1 MYLNRNGIL
10 LITFFLLS
18 GCSSGFLGI
27 APIGDRKEY
36 VQARTAY
43 EEGNY
48 QAAVTQLSEYIYK
61 TKNVPRREIR
71 AYRLLGRSYEQ
82 LGQTNRALEVYLEAL
97 EFHPNQVPLLLE
109 AARLYQENG
118 LLDRSMEMYDRA
130 LKQEPSNLT
139 ALAGQAANYTTLGF
153 YSKARE
159 LYDRF
164 FAQSTTVFPYY
175 RALYA
180 ATFLHQRNYE
190 QAFIHIT
197 LALEEEPAQADFWLL
212 SAKARRGLGQA
223 KAALDDLEAAL
234 ILAPQRTDLLAY
246 KALWLYDANEYKK
259 SLQSAAEILR
269 RDPNHPLALLVQAL
283 NWQKQG
289 KPNTAKKQLAKLAQE
304 YPDSFVGQ
312 VAQQLIAP

>member
-1 MYLNRNGIL
+1 MYLNRNG
-10 LITFFLLS
+10 FLLLALLLLG

-36 VQARTAY
+36 VQARTSY

-97 EFHPNQVPLLLE
+97 EFHPNQVSLLLE

-118 LLDRSMEMYDRA
+118 LLDRSMEMYARA
-130 LKQEPSNLT
+130 LTQEPANLT

-153 YSKARE
+153 YSKARVY
-159 LYDRF
+159 YDKF
-164 FAQSTTVFPYY
+164 FTLAPEVSPHY

-180 ATFLHQRNYE
+180 ATFLHQRDY
-190 QAFIHIT
+190 QPAFIHIT
-197 LALEEEPAQADFWLL
+197 LALEQEPNNPDFWLL
-212 SAKARRGLGQA
+212 SAKARRGLKMPQESLA
-223 KAALDDLEAAL
+223 DLETAL
-234 ILAPQRTDLLAY
+234 TLAPTRTDLLAY
-246 KALWLYDANEYKK
+246 KALWLYEEEKYKN
-259 SLQSAAEILR
+259 SLQTVAKILKQE
-269 RDPNHPLALLVQAL
+269 PNNPLAQLIQAL

-289 KPNTAKKQLAKLAQE
+289 KPNTAKKQLVKLAQE

-312 VAQQLIAP
+312 VAGQLVTP